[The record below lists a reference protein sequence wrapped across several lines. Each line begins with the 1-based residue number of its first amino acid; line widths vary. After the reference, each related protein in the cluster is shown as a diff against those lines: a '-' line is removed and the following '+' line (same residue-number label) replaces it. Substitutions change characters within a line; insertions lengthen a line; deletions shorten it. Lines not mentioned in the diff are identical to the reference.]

1 MKRVAVRCIAWLGA
15 SFMELGEFEK
25 RVCRVYKNVVE
36 NLMDGGGGEKSWGS
50 AEVWVLFLKDAQVID
65 ELGAKE

>member
-1 MKRVAVRCIAWLGA
+1 
-15 SFMELGEFEK
+15 MELGEFEK

-36 NLMDGGGGEKSWGS
+36 NLMDGDGGGKSWGD